1 MRKLIKIFA
10 LIPALIVSAVFILL
24 ALAIIFI
31 NTQWGKSEIVK
42 IIEKQSKN
50 YLYANLEIGKL
61 EGNYLSNLKINDVLL
76 SMEKDTLISFKSLSI
91 KYNLRSLLKKE
102 IQIDFIKLT
111 NPVIK
116 LSQLEDSTWNLM
128 HLTKPLKQKADTA
141 SQDTSDTKYKIIL
154 DRLLIKNGSIIIDS
168 ENKNIPE
175 KIDGLFLDL
184 KAKIE
189 TNEQTLVLNKLS
201 LKTIKPDIKLE
212 KMSFNISIKDEFLKL
227 SDFQIKTK
235 QNKISLQAEI
245 DLTNKYKSILVFNT
259 DPLIVEEF
267 SYFLPDGF
275 SLKANPEIKFKGELS
290 DTMLGIN
297 IRLRYL
303 NQGAEMLLVSDN
315 FKKIINETDKSLLD
329 YKVSLVFDKFNIDEW
344 SGFTDINTILDGYL
358 NVEGNGIDYK
368 KIQAK
373 LKTDLNNSVVYGYKL
388 DILKLNAKLDRQ
400 KFGIDFDAGF
410 SDFVQGDLRVANGKI
425 SANFKGD
432 IDNINTKLDL
442 DFRNITQGETV
453 FDSLI
458 FKTSGD
464 VKQLKQFDFY
474 SNILMN
480 NASVS
485 FGTDFSFGKS
495 INIDLSRLLLAYK
508 DQVWKQDSLVSNIVI
523 GTQNYSIKNLSISS
537 PGSNFL
543 QKIKF
548 DGEISRIGNQ
558 NFNLTIDSLDINK
571 ILKTIGNKTD
581 VTGLF
586 SLNSSLTGAAQS
598 PVLNTDFRI
607 NDIVYQTYEVGQVS
621 GKIDLFDK
629 LLSLEAYAYP
639 PLDGKIKLNGSI
651 PANIRLDSMKFDI
664 STDKSTPVN
673 GLVIID
679 SIPLELAQM
688 FLPFGEITGM
698 FNALIN
704 INGTIGKINPNGNI
718 NIMNGKFT
726 EEKYGIYYSDIHAD
740 IKINDRKVT
749 VDTFVINSR
758 KGSLFADGS
767 YDKAESGINIIF
779 NSFRP
784 FDHKNYNMQVEGY
797 TNLSLK
803 SDSGYFSGEITI
815 PRTEIYLPAVLQL
828 MGKAQPDNY
837 PKPLLVEALE
847 RNSGK
852 VEIVTTENFKK
863 DTLKIF
869 DKLKGKLKVIIP
881 KNTWIKNEDMR
892 MELSGNLDIIKQAS
906 FPEIF
911 GQVNII
917 RGQYSLLGKVFVIQS
932 GNVSFRGGQD
942 LMPELDIIAS
952 YTFRD
957 KERIQR
963 KLIINVEGEAASPKI
978 AFMLDDSQ
986 VSEGDALSY
995 ILFGSSMDALGSADQ
1010 NKLNKE
1016 LDVSGMAKSAA
1027 ISLLTSQLT
1036 KLLGST
1042 FDLDY
1047 ISYKTNQSTGNGS
1060 FVVGKYITNNLFV
1073 SYERNFGNYTE
1084 QDKISE
1090 YEMKL
1095 EYELFN
1101 FLFMELTSSPIR
1113 SGIDVVLKLNHIH
1126 IF

>member
-1 MRKLIKIFA
+1 MKKLIRVFA
-10 LIPALIVSAVFILL
+10 LIPALIVSAIFIIL

-61 EGNYLSNLKINDVLL
+61 EGNYLSSLKFNDVLL
-76 SMEKDTLISFKSLSI
+76 SLEEDTLISFKSLSI
-91 KYNLRSLLKKE
+91 KYNIRSLLKHE
-102 IQIDFIKLT
+102 IQIDFIKLV

-116 LSQLEDSTWNLM
+116 LRQLKDSTWNFM
-128 HLTKPLKQKADTA
+128 HLTKPLKQKADTTR
-141 SQDTSDTKYKIIL
+141 QDTSDTKYKIIL
-154 DRLLIKNGSIIIDS
+154 DRLLIKNGIIFIES
-168 ENKNIPE
+168 ENKNIPK
-175 KIDGLFLDL
+175 KIEGLSLDL
-184 KAKIE
+184 KANIE
-189 TNEQTLVLNKLS
+189 NNEQTIVLNNLS
-201 LKTIKPDIKLE
+201 LNTIKPDIKLE
-212 KMSFNISIKDEFLKL
+212 KMSFKISKKDKFLKL

-235 QNKISLQAEI
+235 QNKISLRAEI
-245 DLTNKYKSILVFNT
+245 DLTNKNKSILVFNT

-267 SYFLPDGF
+267 SYYLPDGL
-275 SLKANPEIKFKGELS
+275 SLKAHPEIAFIGDLS
-290 DTMLGIN
+290 DSSLVINLG
-297 IRLRYL
+297 LRYL
-303 NQGAEMLLVSDN
+303 NQGAKMLLVSEN
-315 FKKIINETDKSLLD
+315 FLKNINKADKSLLD
-329 YKVSLVFDKFNIDEW
+329 YKISLVFDKLNIDDW
-344 SGFTDINTILDGYL
+344 SGFTELYTILDGYL
-358 NVEGNGIDYK
+358 NVEGKGIDYK
-368 KIQAK
+368 NIQAK

-388 DILKLNAKLDRQ
+388 DILKLDAKLDRQ
-400 KFGIDFDAGF
+400 KFGIFLDAGF
-410 SDFVQGDLRVANGKI
+410 SDFVQGDLWVANGKI
-425 SANFKGD
+425 NANFKGY
-432 IDNINTKLDL
+432 IDNINSKINLV
-442 DFRNITQGETV
+442 FRNITQGETV

-458 FKTSGD
+458 FNTSGN
-464 VKQLKQFDFY
+464 VKHLKQFDFY
-474 SNILMN
+474 SNILFN
-480 NASVS
+480 DISASL
-485 FGTDFSFGKS
+485 GTNFSFGKKT
-495 INIDLSRLLLAYK
+495 NIDLSELLFTYK
-508 DQVWKQDSLVSNIVI
+508 DQIWKQDSLVSNIVI
-523 GTQNYSIKNLSISS
+523 GTHNYSIKNLSISS
-537 PGSNFL
+537 PGSDFL
-543 QKIKF
+543 QKIKL

-558 NFNLTIDSLDINK
+558 NFKLTIDSLDINK
-571 ILKTIGNKTD
+571 ILKTIGNNTD

-598 PVLNTDFRI
+598 PVLNTDFSI
-607 NDIVYQTYEVGQVS
+607 NGIVYQTYEIGQVS
-621 GKIDLFDK
+621 GKLNLIDK

-664 STDKSTPVN
+664 STDKSTSVN
-673 GLVIID
+673 GLVTID
-679 SIPLELAQM
+679 SLSLELAQM
-688 FLPFGEITGM
+688 FLPFGEIKGVL
-698 FNALIN
+698 NADIN
-704 INGTIGKINPNGNI
+704 VVGTIGKIIPKGNI
-718 NIMNGKFT
+718 NIENGNFT
-726 EEKYGIYYSDIHAD
+726 DEKYGIYYSDIHAD
-740 IKINDRKVT
+740 VKINDRKVT

-758 KGSLFADGS
+758 KGSLFADGN
-767 YDKAESGINIIF
+767 YETGASGINIIF
-779 NSFRP
+779 NNFRP
-784 FDHKNYNMQVEGY
+784 FDHKNYNMEVEGF

-803 SDSGYFSGEITI
+803 ADSGYFSGEITI

-847 RNSGK
+847 KSSGIEE
-852 VEIVTTENFKK
+852 VVTKENVKK
-863 DTLKIF
+863 DTLKLF
-869 DKLKGKLKVIIP
+869 EKLKGKLRVIIP
-881 KNTWIKNEDMR
+881 KNTWIKNDDMR

-906 FPEIF
+906 YPEIF

-932 GNVSFRGGQD
+932 GNVSFQGGQD
-942 LMPELDIIAS
+942 LMPNIDIIAS

-963 KLIINVEGEAASPKI
+963 KLIINVVGEAGSPKI

-1010 NKLNKE
+1010 SKLNKE

-1036 KLLGST
+1036 KLLGRT

-1073 SYERNFGNYTE
+1073 SYERNFGNNIE

-1113 SGIDVVLKLNHIH
+1113 SGIDLVLKLNHIH